1 MLTTGKNLTRQ
12 GLMYSLVGMCFVYM
26 IKQTTKDRLLK
37 SVYPFVSIWLN
48 IRLAQQ
54 LLHEVSQK
62 DLKEKSV
69 P

>member
-1 MLTTGKNLTRQ
+1 
-12 GLMYSLVGMCFVYM
+12 MYSLVGMCFVYM